1 MVSMET
7 TTVMKILIS
16 NFGNILKLF
25 KGAKF
30 DKGRKCYQELK
41 FSIFLFLTTLKIV
54 FIKLSFRGL
63 ILAFKKFTV
72 VYYIHS
78 LSNNLKCEF
87 SVLVN
92 CIKQMMFILKY
103 V

>member
-30 DKGRKCYQELK
+30 DYDR
-41 FSIFLFLTTLKIV
+41 
-54 FIKLSFRGL
+54 IKEENVIR
-63 ILAFKKFTV
+63 
-72 VYYIHS
+72 
-78 LSNNLKCEF
+78 N
-87 SVLVN
+87 
-92 CIKQMMFILKY
+92 
-103 V
+103 